1 MKFCTLIS
9 DILTALFHF
18 TDPRVTDWFL
28 LGSPLYPLGLIAGYL
43 YVVKV
48 AGPRYMKN
56 RPAYQL
62 NGIISLYNVIQIVL
76 NGLLFLKVSTRN

>member
-1 MKFCTLIS
+1 MRLFPFIS
-9 DILTALFHF
+9 NILTALFHF

-28 LGSPLYPLGLIAGYL
+28 LRSPVYPLGLIALYL

-48 AGPRYMKN
+48 AGPRYIKN

-62 NGIISLYNVIQIVL
+62 SGIISLYNVVQIVL
-76 NGLLFLKVSTRN
+76 NAV